1 VTPVRVR
8 RQRAHREFIVAHII
22 RPIRNEGDHKA
33 ALARLEEI
41 WDPEPGTAAA
51 DEFEV
56 LGVLVEDYERQHI
69 DIPDP
74 TPLEAIQFR
83 MEQGG
88 HTRKD
93 LERLLGS
100 RARVAE
106 VLKGTRGLSIE
117 MVRALHD
124 EWGIPADILIKGVR
138 STTRYTGKAKR
149 GARSKPKPKA
159 AVSSNVKTKPKK
171 RARVRG
177 RVSHSY
183 PARRTI

>member
-1 VTPVRVR
+1 MANV
-8 RQRAHREFIVAHII
+8 I
-22 RPIRNEGDHKA
+22 RPIRSEADHKA

-41 WDPEPGTAAA
+41 WDPEPGTAEA

-56 LGVLVEDYERQHI
+56 LGVLVEEYEREHVV

-93 LERLLGS
+93 LERILGT

-106 VLKGTRGLSIE
+106 VLNGTRGLSIE
-117 MVRALHD
+117 MVRALND

-138 STTRYTGKAKR
+138 ATTRYSNKTGKKVRATV
-149 GARSKPKPKA
+149 PKEGKKVATKA
-159 AVSSNVKTKPKK
+159 AAKSAPTKSAKTKPRRKK
-171 RARVRG
+171 ATRE
-177 RVSHSY
+177 RVSH
-183 PARRTI
+183 A

>member
-1 VTPVRVR
+1 M
-8 RQRAHREFIVAHII
+8 ANII
-22 RPIRNEGDHKA
+22 RPIRNEADHKA

-56 LGVLVEDYERQHI
+56 LGVLVEDYERRHI

-74 TPLEAIQFR
+74 TPLEAIRFR

-93 LERLLGS
+93 LERVLGS

-106 VLKGTRGLSIE
+106 VLKRTRGLSIE
-117 MVRALHD
+117 MVRALHE

-138 STTRYTGKAKR
+138 STTRYTRKAKR
-149 GARSKPKPKA
+149 GSKSNRKAPARTTAKA
-159 AVSSNVKTKPKK
+159 KK
-171 RARVRG
+171 RARA
-177 RVSHSY
+177 H
-183 PARRTI
+183 A

>member
-1 VTPVRVR
+1 MNPVRVR
-8 RQRAHREFIVAHII
+8 RQRAHREFIVANII
-22 RPIRNEGDHKA
+22 RPIRNEEDHKA

-69 DIPDP
+69 EIPDP

-117 MVRALHD
+117 MVRALHE

-138 STTRYTGKAKR
+138 STTRYTAKAKR
-149 GARSKPKPKA
+149 GARSKPKA
-159 AVSSNVKTKPKK
+159 AVRTTVKTKPKK
-171 RARVRG
+171 RARVRE
-177 RVSHSY
+177 RVSH
-183 PARRTI
+183 A

>member
-1 VTPVRVR
+1 MPLAGSRDGDRRARVSR
-8 RQRAHREFIVAHII
+8 RSF
-22 RPIRNEGDHKA
+22 RPIRNEADHKA

-69 DIPDP
+69 DMPDP
-74 TPLEAIQFR
+74 TPLEAILFR

-117 MVRALHD
+117 MVRALH
-124 EWGIPADILIKGVR
+124 EAWGIPADILIKGVR
-138 STTRYTGKAKR
+138 STTRYIGKAKR
-149 GARSKPKPKA
+149 GTRSKPKT
-159 AVSSNVKTKPKK
+159 AVRTTAKTKPKK
-171 RARVRG
+171 RARVRE
-177 RVSHSY
+177 RVSH
-183 PARRTI
+183 A

>member
-8 RQRAHREFIVAHII
+8 RQRAHREFIVANII
-22 RPIRNEGDHKA
+22 RPIRNEADHKA

-117 MVRALHD
+117 MVRALHE

-138 STTRYTGKAKR
+138 STTRYTRKAKI
-149 GARSKPKPKA
+149 GARSKPK
-159 AVSSNVKTKPKK
+159 AVVRTSVKTKPKK
-171 RARVRG
+171 GARARE
-177 RVSHSY
+177 RVSH
-183 PARRTI
+183 A